1 MGDILMGIL
10 RFLGQILEWVVDFV
24 QWVFVK
30 LAILVFDAIIAV
42 LSLIPVPE
50 WMAELST
57 NIGSIGSGFLFFI
70 APFQF
75 GTGIAWVVSAYVL
88 RFLIRRLPVVG

>member
-1 MGDILMGIL
+1 MVEVLLAIL
-10 RFLGQILEWVVDFV
+10 RFIGDVIGWVVDFF
-24 QWVFVK
+24 QWIAIKIALMVFE
-30 LAILVFDAIIAV
+30 AIIAV

-50 WMAELST
+50 WFAGLST
-57 NIGSIGSGFLFFI
+57 NIGNLSGGVLFFI

-75 GTGIAWVVSAYVL
+75 GTGIAWVVGAYVL